1 MHGQCL
7 NHVKSQVDLKVHL
20 KLQGQGLGPLLAM
33 GQVGQVGQADQV
45 GQVGQAGQAG
55 QADQMG
61 QVVHHKMWVQHQVQ
75 VPQLTWT
82 QVHQI
87 WV

>member
-1 MHGQCL
+1 MPGQSL
-7 NHVKSQVDLKVHL
+7 NHVKSQVDLKIQEQGL
-20 KLQGQGLGPLLAM
+20 GQGLGQGLDLATSKAS
-33 GQVGQVGQADQV
+33 QV
-45 GQVGQAGQAG
+45 
-55 QADQMG
+55 G
-61 QVVHHKMWVQHQVQ
+61 QVVHHKMWVPRQVQ

>member
-33 GQVGQVGQADQV
+33 GQVGQA
-45 GQVGQAGQAG
+45 
-55 QADQMG
+55 
-61 QVVHHKMWVQHQVQ
+61 VHHKMWVQRQVQ

>member
-7 NHVKSQVDLKVHL
+7 NHVKSQVDLKIQEQGL
-20 KLQGQGLGPLLAM
+20 GQGLGLATSKAS
-33 GQVGQVGQADQV
+33 QVGQA
-45 GQVGQAGQAG
+45 
-55 QADQMG
+55 G
-61 QVVHHKMWVQHQVQ
+61 QVVHHKMWVQRQVQ
-75 VPQLTWT
+75 VPQPTWT

>member
-20 KLQGQGLGPLLAM
+20 KLQGQGLGPPLAM
-33 GQVGQVGQADQV
+33 
-45 GQVGQAGQAG
+45 GQVGQAGQA
-55 QADQMG
+55 DQMS
-61 QVVHHKMWVQHQVQ
+61 QVVFHKMWVQCQVQ

>member
-33 GQVGQVGQADQV
+33 GQ
-45 GQVGQAGQAG
+45 AGQAG
-55 QADQMG
+55 QADQAGQMG
-61 QVVHHKMWVQHQVQ
+61 QVVHHKMWVQCQVQ

>member
-33 GQVGQVGQADQV
+33 GQVGQA
-45 GQVGQAGQAG
+45 GQV
-55 QADQMG
+55 DQMG
-61 QVVHHKMWVQHQVQ
+61 QAVHHKMWVQHQVQ

>member
-7 NHVKSQVDLKVHL
+7 NHVKSQVDLKIQEQGL
-20 KLQGQGLGPLLAM
+20 GQGLGLATSKAS
-33 GQVGQVGQADQV
+33 QV
-45 GQVGQAGQAG
+45 
-55 QADQMG
+55 G
-61 QVVHHKMWVQHQVQ
+61 QVVHHKMWVPRQVQ

>member
-1 MHGQCL
+1 MHGQSL

-33 GQVGQVGQADQV
+33 GQA
-45 GQVGQAGQAG
+45 
-55 QADQMG
+55 
-61 QVVHHKMWVQHQVQ
+61 VHHKMWVQCQVQ

>member
-33 GQVGQVGQADQV
+33 S
-45 GQVGQAGQAG
+45 QAG

-61 QVVHHKMWVQHQVQ
+61 QAVHHKMWVQCQVQ